1 MDATQRFG
9 ITVGFAGLFVFLL
22 PVMVSRVPSEA
33 VGTDTFNLTT
43 QLSSSLGQLLPIAVL
58 VAAAAMLLSVVGR
71 LR

>member
-9 ITVGFAGLFVFLL
+9 IAVGFAGLFVFLL
-22 PVMVSRVPSEA
+22 PVMVNRVPSEA

-58 VAAAAMLLSVVGR
+58 VAAGALLLASIER

>member
-9 ITVGFAGLFVFLL
+9 IAAGFAGLFVFLL
-22 PVMVSRVPSEA
+22 PVMVNRVPSEA

-58 VAAAAMLLSVVGR
+58 VAAGALLLASIER

>member
-9 ITVGFAGLFVFLL
+9 IAVGFAGLFVFLL
-22 PVMVSRVPSEA
+22 PVMVNRVPSEA

-58 VAAAAMLLSVVGR
+58 VAAGALLLTAVGR
-71 LR
+71 FR